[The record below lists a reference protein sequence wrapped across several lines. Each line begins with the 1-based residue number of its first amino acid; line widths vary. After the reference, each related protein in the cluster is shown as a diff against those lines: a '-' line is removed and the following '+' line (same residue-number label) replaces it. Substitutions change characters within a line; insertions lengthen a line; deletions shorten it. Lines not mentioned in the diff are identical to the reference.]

1 MSLKISMNELYLV
14 LQAGLVWCNCWM
26 IRDLNMPFGGIKNS
40 GIGREGKDD
49 SFEFFTESKNI
60 CVKIT

>member
-1 MSLKISMNELYLV
+1 MNELYLV